1 MGVMTGETTGDV
13 KSAAEFPRQRAVSSL
28 KLSLGVPVRQNGPAV
43 RRGPAA
49 QGVEAMFKGMATAVA
64 LMLMTVGTVSAHHSF
79 AVFFDTDAQLVKVT
93 GVVRDFQF
101 RNPHGVITIVVLP
114 RDTMK
119 SRGVPKRTRR
129 PFCGERGWTPDSLH
143 VGDTVTLEGWRAWQ
157 PLHPGLKS
165 ASLPDGRMV
174 GQPPP

>member
-1 MGVMTGETTGDV
+1 
-13 KSAAEFPRQRAVSSL
+13 
-28 KLSLGVPVRQNGPAV
+28 
-43 RRGPAA
+43 
-49 QGVEAMFKGMATAVA
+49 MFKGMATAVA

-101 RNPHGVITIVVLP
+101 RNPHGVITIVVAKGHDEITWRAETNSPSIL
-114 RDTMK
+114 
-119 SRGVPKRTRR
+119 RR
-129 PFCGERGWTPDSLH
+129 RGWTPDSLH
-143 VGDTVTLEGWRAWQ
+143 VGDKVTLEGWRARD
-157 PLHPGLKS
+157 GSRYIRLKS